1 MRVVGC
7 VLLLP
12 GQGEGPPVPYPRAPY
27 SHGKCCCIHACCV
40 LRPIRAA
47 VRLLVPPPAT
57 ASRVAS
63 CLSLRPPGH
72 PAGVFS
78 PQDAVD
84 FAQREMALK
93 GRDPKQTCNRL
104 LHEAIR
110 ERRCKD
116 NCTVMLVKIG

>member
-1 MRVVGC
+1 MSCQQLPRRSWRPWPLIVPLCYLPVGFC
-7 VLLLP
+7 
-12 GQGEGPPVPYPRAPY
+12 A
-27 SHGKCCCIHACCV
+27 
-40 LRPIRAA
+40 
-47 VRLLVPPPAT
+47 
-57 ASRVAS
+57 
-63 CLSLRPPGH
+63 H

-84 FAQREMALK
+84 FAQREMAEK

-116 NCTVMLVKIG
+116 NCTVMLVKFG